1 MMSGCTSSRMDAPE
15 AQKICGD
22 KKGLSLSVQVCD
34 SDIYD
39 IMYVT
44 CILYTECNYMTCND
58 LYCN

>member
-1 MMSGCTSSRMDAPE
+1 MDAPE

-22 KKGLSLSVQVCD
+22 KKGLPLSVQVCD

-39 IMYVT
+39 HICNV
-44 CILYTECNYMTCND
+44 YTVCNYMTCND